1 MTDSTSSSPTPQPTN
16 GGSIGSPIP
25 DEALTN
31 VSAEVSPEASEASS
45 EVSGELSGGA
55 DSTYDLLRGRLRS
68 IAQQVSQTSE
78 SFNAERAEVFAS
90 APLTLAE
97 QDRVRTEVASI
108 PRDAVCVN
116 GLLLFGYNVPQGLA
130 TNRSV
135 DDVLSLYRLHPQ
147 TETDWNVERVPNDD
161 PAYFLADPSFQRDFL
176 EVYKYYAESRLLTLT
191 IAGDELLMVFG
202 LGSAESDVRVLR
214 WRLRADGTSYI
225 DAYGEHDK
233 ATKAPFDFPWIDTD
247 RGAISDGRW
256 PHLVVQGELFIG
268 LTKGT
273 LDFRIDDAVSG
284 SRTVLS
290 ERVTEVEQ
298 EVNELRVRY
307 ARLDE
312 LILIALLPYRE
323 TSERFYVYNRLTREA
338 HRVDAIGRG
347 CHQLPEDQ
355 GIVFPGGFHLQNGE
369 HRVFTSDTTGL
380 SLHNSLASPNGEDVL
395 YAYVRPET
403 GSYQL
408 LSYNVVRREMG
419 TPIQCR
425 GYARFPDG
433 LIVTVRDASEAQ
445 RVHTIGIYTSPF
457 CDFDRY
463 VPPVASDSFFGRIG
477 NAELVHGISECLSV
491 GRDGADTPFNA
502 ASYEA
507 LIGRS
512 SRLLDTYAWLGDP
525 NAHGLSG
532 LLVQLRKAAGG
543 ILDEFAA
550 VSSAKKD
557 VLARTVDVER
567 SLIDLKASAD
577 LEQRDVQVFIDL
589 VADSRV
595 VQGRIA
601 ELLETRHVDIPR
613 VEALRVLA
621 EQTTGVLGTRA
632 LSLLGQREALL
643 GLTQALDKAETGIAS
658 AATTTQLQVIAIS
671 VDDLGN
677 RAVLLTELVGGL
689 ESADPP
695 QKTAIL
701 SKLAD
706 VLARRNAVMAG
717 LDSRRSSLLT
727 AEKSDGFGAAVGVL
741 NQRVTSALLSVKDAA
756 SCDRSSS
763 LLAAELENIELA
775 FGNVSEFAAV
785 LATKRNE
792 ITEAF
797 GRKREALVAE
807 RSNSISRLVGSS
819 ERVLETAVTRA
830 SALGGVAELEGFFA
844 ADPLVLRVRKA
855 IDELKALGETARAG
869 ELTVALRVARDT
881 ARRTLRDRVD
891 LVADGMV
898 RIGKRTFGVNEEPF
912 ELRMVQTGV
921 EGGNGSMVAAGAGVE
936 SGPGLALALTGTD
949 LRLPI
954 RDERL
959 SGFGSLVTQASA
971 SETPWISRSLF
982 LAFEAQRLQV
992 PLDNLRHFAS
1002 ERFDDGYEL
1011 GVHDADAAII
1021 LKACAPIFT
1030 GAGGVAGF
1038 GFDGSTRAVAGVWFS
1053 GLGVRERDAVAR
1065 SLRALKALGEGS
1077 SRDLIVDQHG
1087 PALLAIAESAG
1098 LEIDPGLALDYLSR
1112 SNEKFA
1118 VSQTAADRV
1127 VGFAEFLTAAGLDPR
1142 VASFAEL
1149 TRWAQDAALIT
1160 KRGGAVEKPSVHIAA
1175 EMAWKLHVP
1184 AVTSVAGL
1192 SSVVE
1197 AAGLLAQHGT
1207 IANSTL
1213 RFDVGELYTKY
1224 LRYCAGD
1231 RQRFGEFLA
1240 ARRDVLETWRAKLQV
1255 GELRPKVLSSFVRNR
1270 LVDDVYLPLVGE
1282 NMARQL
1288 GENGAAQGMLLLVS
1302 PPGYGKTTLIEYVA
1316 QLLGMALIRVSGP
1329 AMGTGVT
1336 SLDPGV
1342 APDSASAS
1350 ELEKLNR
1357 AFAMGTNTLLYLD
1370 DIQHLSPE
1378 FLQRFIPLC
1387 DATRRIEGVFDG
1399 SARTFDLSGRRF
1411 AVVMAGNPYTSDGT
1425 QFKVPD
1431 MLANRADVYNL
1442 GEVAGNFADVFA
1454 QSYLENAVGGNE
1466 VTAPLLSRGRND
1478 FDRFLAASRGEP
1490 LRSDQLE
1497 HPYSAADVSNI
1508 IKVLTNLV
1516 QVRDV
1521 LLKVN
1526 AAYIRSASMDDAL
1539 RGEPAFALQGSYRNM
1554 SRLAGRVLP
1563 AMTRQEVSQLITDH
1577 YQAESQ
1583 TLGAAA
1589 AWNLAKLQE
1598 VFGSPSVEAV
1608 SRITELRDR
1617 WRQANVGD
1625 NPMQVMAGSLR
1636 EIAESMRP
1644 KTSAES
1650 LFGNGATGI

>member
-1 MTDSTSSSPTPQPTN
+1 MTDMTEPNAHSSAADSSSVPVAATEASFVAEQDTVESTGAATPQ
-16 GGSIGSPIP
+16 
-25 DEALTN
+25 
-31 VSAEVSPEASEASS
+31 
-45 EVSGELSGGA
+45 GA

-68 IAQQVSQTSE
+68 IAQQVSETSE
-78 SFNAERAEVFAS
+78 AFNAKRAEVFAS
-90 APLTLAE
+90 APLNLAE
-97 QDRVRTEVASI
+97 QDRVRTEVASV

-135 DDVLSLYRLHPQ
+135 DDVLSLYRLLPQ

-161 PAYFLADPSFQRDFL
+161 QAYFLADPSFQRDFL
-176 EVYKYYAESRLLTLT
+176 EIYKYYAEARLLTLT
-191 IAGDELLMVFG
+191 VAGDELLMIFG

-225 DAYGEHDK
+225 DAYGEHDR

-256 PHLVVQGELFIG
+256 PHLAVQGELFIG

-273 LDFRIDDAVSG
+273 LDFRVDDAVSG

-290 ERVTEVEQ
+290 ERVAEVEQ

-307 ARLDE
+307 ARLGE
-312 LILIALLPYRE
+312 LILLALLPYRE
-323 TSERFYVYNRLTREA
+323 NDERFYVYNRLTREA

-380 SLHNSLASPNGEDVL
+380 SLHNSVASPNGEDVL

-419 TPIQCR
+419 TPIQCH

-433 LIVTVRDASEAQ
+433 MIVTVRDAAEAQ
-445 RVHTIGIYTSPF
+445 RVHTIGIFTSPF

-491 GRDGADTPFNA
+491 GRDGANTPFNS

-512 SRLLDTYAWLGDP
+512 SRLLDTYAWLGDA

-567 SLIDLKASAD
+567 ALTDLKASAELD
-577 LEQRDVQVFIDL
+577 QRDVQVFIDL
-589 VADSRV
+589 VAGSRV

-601 ELLETRHVDIPR
+601 ELLETRHVDTPR

-632 LSLLGQREALL
+632 LALLGQKEALL
-643 GLTQALDKAETGIAS
+643 GLTQSLDKAEIGVGAS
-658 AATTTQLQVIAIS
+658 ATTTQLQAIAGS
-671 VDDLGN
+671 VDELGN

-717 LDSRRSSLLT
+717 LDSRRSSLLSG
-727 AEKSDGFGAAVGVL
+727 EKSAGFQAAVGVL
-741 NQRVTSALLSVKDAA
+741 NQRVTSALLSAKDAP

-763 LLAAELENIELA
+763 QLAAELENIELA
-775 FGNVSEFAAV
+775 FGDVGEFAAV
-785 LATKRNE
+785 LATKRSE

-797 GRKREALVAE
+797 GRKREALVTE
-807 RSNSISRLVGSS
+807 RSAAIGRLIGSS

-830 SALGGVAELEGFFA
+830 SALGDVAELEGFFA

-855 IDELKALGETARAG
+855 VDELKALGETARAG
-869 ELTVALRVARDT
+869 ELSVALRVARDT

-912 ELRMVQTGV
+912 ELRMVQTGADTP
-921 EGGNGSMVAAGAGVE
+921 GSGSTGTSS
-936 SGPGLALALTGTD
+936 SGGLAVALTGTD
-949 LRLPI
+949 LRLPV

-959 SGFGSLVTQASA
+959 AGFGSLVLQGSA
-971 SETPWISRSLF
+971 SETEWISRSLF
-982 LAFEAQRLQV
+982 LAFEAQRLGISI
-992 PLDNLRHFAS
+992 DGLRTFAS

-1011 GVHDADAAII
+1011 GVHDADAARLLTI
-1021 LKACAPIFT
+1021 CAPIFT
-1030 GAGGVAGF
+1030 GSGGTAGF
-1038 GFDGSTRAVAGVWFS
+1038 AFDGSTRAVAGVWFA
-1053 GLGVRERDAVAR
+1053 GLGPRERDDVVR

-1077 SRDLIVDQHG
+1077 SRDLVVSSHG

-1098 LEIDPGLALDYLSR
+1098 LDVDPGLALDFLSQGHER
-1112 SNEKFA
+1112 FA
-1118 VSQTAADRV
+1118 VSQAAADRAAI
-1127 VGFAEFLTAAGLDPR
+1127 FAEFLTGAGLDAKS
-1142 VASFAEL
+1142 ASFAEL
-1149 TRWAQDAALIT
+1149 TRWAQDAKLPT
-1160 KRGGAVEKPSVHIAA
+1160 KRGGPVAKPSVHIAA
-1175 EMAWKLHVP
+1175 EMAWKLNAP
-1184 AVTSVAGL
+1184 AVGSVAGL

-1197 AAGLLAQHGT
+1197 ATGLLAQHGT
-1207 IANSTL
+1207 IVNSTL
-1213 RFDVGELYTKY
+1213 RFDAGELYTKY
-1224 LRYCAGD
+1224 LRYCAND
-1231 RQRFGEFLA
+1231 RRRFGEFLA
-1240 ARRDVLETWRAKLQV
+1240 ARREVLERWRATLQV
-1255 GELRPKVLSSFVRNR
+1255 GDLRPKVLSSFVRNR

-1282 NMARQL
+1282 NLARQL

-1302 PPGYGKTTLIEYVA
+1302 PPGYGKTTLIEYVT

-1329 AMGTGVT
+1329 ALGMGVT
-1336 SLDPGV
+1336 SLDPAV

-1357 AFAMGTNTLLYLD
+1357 AFAMGTNTLLYVD

-1411 AVVMAGNPYTSDGT
+1411 AVVMAGNPYTSEGT

-1466 VTAPLLSRGRND
+1466 VTAPLLARGRND
-1478 FDRFLAASRGEP
+1478 FDRFLAASRGEQ

-1508 IKVLTNLV
+1508 IKVLSNLV

-1563 AMTRQEVSQLITDH
+1563 AMTTEEVSQLITDH

-1598 VFGSPSVEAV
+1598 VFGSSSSPAIA
-1608 SRITELRDR
+1608 RINELRDR

-1644 KTSAES
+1644 KTPGES
-1650 LFGNGATGI
+1650 LFGG

>member
-1 MTDSTSSSPTPQPTN
+1 VGSVSPLHQGQNVTDMTDTTDMIEPTANAPT
-16 GGSIGSPIP
+16 
-25 DEALTN
+25 
-31 VSAEVSPEASEASS
+31 SEAAMAESNEAAATQS
-45 EVSGELSGGA
+45 T
-55 DSTYDLLRGRLRS
+55 DSTYDLLRGRLRT
-68 IAQQVSQTSE
+68 IAQQVSETSE
-78 SFNAERAEVFAS
+78 AFNAKRAEVFAS
-90 APLTLAE
+90 SPLTLAE

-135 DDVLSLYRLHPQ
+135 DDVLSLYRLLPQ
-147 TETDWNVERVPNDD
+147 TDTDWNVERVVNDD
-161 PAYFLADPSFQRDFL
+161 AAYFLADPSFQRDFL
-176 EVYKYYAESRLLTLT
+176 EIYKYYAEARLLTLT

-214 WRLRADGTSYI
+214 WRLRADDTSYI
-225 DAYGEHDK
+225 DAYGEHDR

-256 PHLVVQGELFIG
+256 PHLAVQGELFIG

-273 LDFRIDDAVSG
+273 LDFRVNDAVSG

-290 ERVTEVEQ
+290 EKVVEVEQ

-307 ARLDE
+307 ARLGE

-323 TSERFYVYNRLTREA
+323 NDERFYVYNRLTREA

-380 SLHNSLASPNGEDVL
+380 SLHNSVASPNGEDVL

-419 TPIQCR
+419 TPIQCH

-433 LIVTVRDASEAQ
+433 MIVTVRDAVEAQ
-445 RVHTIGIYTSPF
+445 RVHTIGIFTSPF
-457 CDFDRY
+457 CDYDRY

-491 GRDGADTPFNA
+491 GRDGANTPFNS

-512 SRLLDTYAWLGDP
+512 SRLLDTYAWLGDA

-567 SLIDLKASAD
+567 ALTDLKASAELD
-577 LEQRDVQVFIDL
+577 QRDVQVFIDL
-589 VADSRV
+589 VAGSRV

-632 LSLLGQREALL
+632 LALLGQKEALL
-643 GLTQALDKAETGIAS
+643 GLTQALDKAETGIGA
-658 AATTTQLQVIAIS
+658 AATTTQLQAIAGS
-671 VDDLGN
+671 VDELGN

-706 VLARRNAVMAG
+706 MLARRNAVMAG

-727 AEKSDGFGAAVGVL
+727 GEKSAGFQAAVGVL
-741 NQRVTSALLSVKDAA
+741 NQRVTSALLSVKDST

-763 LLAAELENIELA
+763 QLAAELENIELA
-775 FGNVSEFAAV
+775 FGEVGEFAAV
-785 LATKRNE
+785 LATKRSE

-807 RSNSISRLVGSS
+807 RSAAIGRLVGSS
-819 ERVLETAVTRA
+819 ERVLETAVSRA
-830 SALGGVAELEGFFA
+830 SALGDVAELEGFFA

-855 IDELKALGETARAG
+855 VDELKALGETARAG
-869 ELTVALRVARDT
+869 ELSVALRVARDT

-912 ELRMVQTGV
+912 ELRMVQTGA
-921 EGGNGSMVAAGAGVE
+921 EGSVPASDGGSNV
-936 SGPGLALALTGTD
+936 GLAIALTGTD

-959 SGFGSLVTQASA
+959 QGFGPLVLQGSA
-971 SETPWISRSLF
+971 SETEWISRSLF
-982 LAFEAQRLQV
+982 LAFEAQRLGIAA
-992 PLDNLRHFAS
+992 DGLRTFAS

-1011 GVHDADAAII
+1011 GVHDADAA
-1021 LKACAPIFT
+1021 LLQTLCAPIFT
-1030 GAGGVAGF
+1030 GAGATAGF
-1038 GFDGSTRAVAGVWFS
+1038 ALDGSTRAVAGVWFAA
-1053 GLGVRERDAVAR
+1053 LGIRERDDVVR
-1065 SLRALKALGEGS
+1065 SLRALRALGEGS
-1077 SRDLIVDQHG
+1077 SRDLVVSSHG
-1087 PALLAIAESAG
+1087 PSLLAIADLAG
-1098 LEIDPGLALDYLSR
+1098 LDIDPGLALDYLSQ
-1112 SNEKFA
+1112 SNERFA
-1118 VSQTAADRV
+1118 VTQAAADRAAI
-1127 VGFAEFLTAAGLDPR
+1127 FAEFLAGAGLDAKS
-1142 VASFAEL
+1142 ASFAEL
-1149 TRWAQDAALIT
+1149 TRWAQDAELPA
-1160 KRGGAVEKPSVHIAA
+1160 KRGGAATKPSVHIAA

-1184 AVTSVAGL
+1184 TVSSVAGL

-1197 AAGLLAQHGT
+1197 ATGLLAQHGT
-1207 IANSTL
+1207 IVDSTL
-1213 RFDVGELYTKY
+1213 RFDAGELYTKY
-1224 LRYCAGD
+1224 RRYCVND
-1231 RQRFGEFLA
+1231 RRRFGEFLA
-1240 ARRDVLETWRAKLQV
+1240 ARREVLETWRATLQV
-1255 GELRPKVLSSFVRNR
+1255 GDLRPKVLSSFVRNR
-1270 LVDDVYLPLVGE
+1270 LVDDVYFPLVGE
-1282 NMARQL
+1282 NLARQL

-1329 AMGTGVT
+1329 ALGTGVT
-1336 SLDPGV
+1336 SLDPAV

-1411 AVVMAGNPYTSDGT
+1411 AVVMAGNPYTSEGT

-1466 VTAPLLSRGRND
+1466 VTAPLLARGRND
-1478 FDRFLAASRGEP
+1478 FDRFLAASRGDH

-1508 IKVLTNLV
+1508 IKVLANLV

-1563 AMTRQEVSQLITDH
+1563 AMTTEEVSQLIVDH

-1598 VFGSPSVEAV
+1598 VFGAPSSGAMA
-1608 SRITELRDR
+1608 RINELRDR

-1644 KTSAES
+1644 KTAGES
-1650 LFGNGATGI
+1650 LFGNLP